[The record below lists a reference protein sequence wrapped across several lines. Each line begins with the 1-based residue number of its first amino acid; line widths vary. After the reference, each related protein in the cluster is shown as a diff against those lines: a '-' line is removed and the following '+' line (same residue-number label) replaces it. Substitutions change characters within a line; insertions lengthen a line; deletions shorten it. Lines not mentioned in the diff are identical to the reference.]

1 MCVVYSIH
9 MGVCICIYFDS
20 RLPNKIKVPI
30 YGDALVNFICVNAGG
45 AVFMRT
51 YVYIYIH
58 TLYLRAHVFICVNQ
72 WNVMLCDV
80 ISCDEM
86 CCHVKYTCT
95 RIHLGKL

>member
-51 YVYIYIH
+51 YMYIYIYTYIIFTCARVH
-58 TLYLRAHVFICVNQ
+58 
-72 WNVMLCDV
+72 
-80 ISCDEM
+80 M
-86 CCHVKYTCT
+86 CQSMECNAM
-95 RIHLGKL
+95 